1 MIFKLIVAP
10 IPRGFHLRSSSTNR
24 PDTWSVRVPRAHIFD
39 TVVVTLI
46 FNRAAMEKTILLC
59 PLIVTGEDEKI
70 NLQYQKT

>member
-1 MIFKLIVAP
+1 
-10 IPRGFHLRSSSTNR
+10 
-24 PDTWSVRVPRAHIFD
+24 VRVPRAHIFD